1 MISHQAHDST
11 ATAPLRV
18 VGIDAGGTKTMGLLA
33 DLDGNVLAK
42 VRGGPANLRQQGEL
56 GVEKVIFQILEDLE
70 LDGPPAALCLG
81 IAGAHLEGQN
91 GLVRR
96 MLRRLGVRRH
106 VRVEHDAHI
115 ALVAGAPDGVGIVV
129 ASGTGSIAHGVDG
142 NGTAA
147 RSGGWGYLLGD
158 EGSAFWLG
166 HAALRLGI
174 RSADGRD
181 RHTTLYRK
189 ICARLELT
197 SAADLVA
204 WFYDQDE
211 SRHRVARL
219 AGLVEE
225 AAAEGDGAATDLL
238 DHAASHLARAAESV
252 HRQLVFDHEFPV
264 VLAGGAF
271 RACPSLAARTIRSIG
286 LEGAQVVQ
294 LDREPAEGAVRLALQ
309 SLATDSGSGGMPL
322 VAPADSSESTT
333 GETS

>member
-1 MISHQAHDST
+1 MINPEPSSSPTPSA
-11 ATAPLRV
+11 ARV

-33 DLDGNVLAK
+33 DLDGQVLAK

-56 GVEKVIFQILEDLE
+56 GVEKVIFQVLEDLE
-70 LDGPPAALCLG
+70 LDQPPAALGLG

-91 GLVRR
+91 DLVRR
-96 MLRRLGVRRH
+96 MLWRLGVRRH
-106 VRVEHDAHI
+106 VSVVHDAHI
-115 ALVAGAPDGVGIVV
+115 ALVAGAADGIGIVV
-129 ASGTGSIAHGVDG
+129 ASGTGSIAHGVDPS
-142 NGTAA
+142 GTAA

-181 RHTTLYRK
+181 RHTSLYRK
-189 ICARLELT
+189 ICEQLELS

-225 AAAEGDGAATDLL
+225 AAAEGDGAASDLL

-252 HRQLVFDHEFPV
+252 HRQLSFEAGFPV
-264 VLAGGAF
+264 VLSGGAF
-271 RACPSLAARTIRSIG
+271 KACPSLAARTQRSIG
-286 LEGAQVVQ
+286 LEGARVTQ
-294 LDREPAEGAVRLALQ
+294 LEREPAEGAVRLALQ
-309 SLATDSGSGGMPL
+309 SLSR
-322 VAPADSSESTT
+322 
-333 GETS
+333 GETSNSTAKESP

>member
-1 MISHQAHDST
+1 M
-11 ATAPLRV
+11 

-33 DLDGNVLAK
+33 DLDGRVVAK

-56 GVEKVIFQILEDLE
+56 GVEKVIFQILEDLD
-70 LDGPPAALCLG
+70 LSSSPAALCLG

-106 VRVEHDAHI
+106 VVVVHDAHI
-115 ALVAGAPDGVGIVV
+115 ALVAGAESGVGIVV
-129 ASGTGSIAHGVDG
+129 ASGTGSIAHGVDPDG
-142 NGTAA
+142 KSA

-189 ICARLELT
+189 ICKQLELD

-225 AAAEGDGAATDLL
+225 AAAEGDGAASDLL

-252 HRQLVFDHEFPV
+252 HRQLNFESAFPV
-264 VLAGGAF
+264 VLAGGTF
-271 RACPSLAARTIRSIG
+271 RACPSLAARTTRAIG
-286 LEGAQVVQ
+286 IEHARVARLEC
-294 LDREPAEGAVRLALQ
+294 EPAEGAVRLALQ
-309 SLATDSGSGGMPL
+309 SLGRN
-322 VAPADSSESTT
+322 ADVRVNHESE
-333 GETS
+333 EPK

>member
-1 MISHQAHDST
+1 MST
-11 ATAPLRV
+11 EASSPPSNSTLGRV

-33 DLDGNVLAK
+33 DLEGRVVSK

-70 LDGPPAALCLG
+70 LEESPAALALG

-91 GLVRR
+91 DLVRR
-96 MLRRLGVRRH
+96 MLRRLGIRRN
-106 VRVEHDAHI
+106 VTVVHDAHI
-115 ALVAGAPDGVGIVV
+115 ALVAGAADGIGIVV

-142 NGTAA
+142 AGTAA

-181 RHTTLYRK
+181 RHTSLYRK
-189 ICARLELT
+189 ICARLELD

-225 AAAEGDGAATDLL
+225 AAAEGDGAASDLL

-252 HRQLVFDHEFPV
+252 HRQLAFEGDFPV
-264 VLAGGAF
+264 VLSGGTF
-271 RACPSLAARTIRSIG
+271 KACPSLAARTERSIEI
-286 LEGAQVVQ
+286 EGARVVQ
-294 LDREPAEGAVRLALQ
+294 LDGEPAEGAVRLALQ
-309 SLATDSGSGGMPL
+309 SLGAQGSN
-322 VAPADSSESTT
+322 AEESR
-333 GETS
+333 